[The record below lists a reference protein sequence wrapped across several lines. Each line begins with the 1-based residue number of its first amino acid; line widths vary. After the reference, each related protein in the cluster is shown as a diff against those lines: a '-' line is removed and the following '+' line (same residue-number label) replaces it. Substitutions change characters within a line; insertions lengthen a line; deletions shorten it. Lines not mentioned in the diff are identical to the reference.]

1 MISQSR
7 EVNEMSTLE
16 ELIIKLTSV
25 VRALNERITD
35 LDARVGALEQQLKQ
49 TKQPVPQRPPA
60 PHVKS
65 YECWKQVNDLY
76 AGGMSRAGIARLLKI
91 PLYSVRLYIR
101 TSEDDAMRFNNE
113 AKTK

>member
-7 EVNEMSTLE
+7 EVNKMSTLE

-25 VRALNERITD
+25 VRVLNERITD

-49 TKQPVPQRPPA
+49 TKQPA

-101 TSEDDAMRFNNE
+101 TSEDDAMAFNKE